1 MGRLIREDDVMR
13 MLTGVELNN
22 GTITDAK
29 IELRNV
35 KTAYDITKVVAE
47 LEENSYTET
56 VDDMDP
62 YSDIP
67 KKVVRLERTIDI
79 ARKGG
84 VE

>member
-35 KTAYDITKVVAE
+35 KTAYDISKVVAE
-47 LEENSYTET
+47 LESLSNAEADYYYATSNDVIDRENA
-56 VDDMDP
+56 
-62 YSDIP
+62 
-67 KKVVRLERTIDI
+67 IDI
-79 ARKGG
+79 VKRGG

>member
-35 KTAYDITKVVAE
+35 KTAYDVEKVVEE
-47 LEENSYTET
+47 LEEKL
-56 VDDMDP
+56 VC
-62 YSDIP
+62 
-67 KKVVRLERTIDI
+67 
-79 ARKGG
+79 
-84 VE
+84 